1 MRHADPT
8 ASRVVAALEAAVNR
22 DPEELLDAAA
32 DLAEWLRRGGV
43 PPRDPRRVR

>member
-1 MRHADPT
+1 MDPD
-8 ASRVVAALEAAVNR
+8 ACLDRLLEAAVNL
-22 DPEELLDAAA
+22 DPNALLDAAA

>member
-1 MRHADPT
+1 MDPD
-8 ASRVVAALEAAVNR
+8 ACLDRLLEAAVNR
-22 DPEELLDAAA
+22 DPAELLDAAA

>member
-1 MRHADPT
+1 MDPD
-8 ASRVVAALEAAVNR
+8 ACLDRLLEAAVNR
-22 DPEELLDAAA
+22 DPEELLGAAA